1 MNVEACSAVTQI
13 IQERVSASPYSVCE
27 IAALAGFKNPDMIKA
42 LANGDARV
50 PLDKA
55 MPLAVA
61 LGCDEKQV
69 FVLVLKSWF
78 GSEFVDTLESVFKD
92 TPASPHEQTWITFF
106 RDLYGDNLPE
116 LNQSLRRR
124 LRLMAGLPG

>member
-1 MNVEACSAVTQI
+1 
-13 IQERVSASPYSVCE
+13 
-27 IAALAGFKNPDMIKA
+27 MINA

-50 PLDKA
+50 PLAKV
-55 MPLAVA
+55 MTLANA
-61 LGCDEKQV
+61 LGCDEKQL

-78 GSEFVDTLESVFKD
+78 GSEFVNTLESVFKD
-92 TPASPHEQTWITFF
+92 TLASSNEQTWLSFF